1 MRERV
6 ASQQHR
12 LWSKAQHTY
21 AQFRFA
27 LALRAQ
33 AQGNFHGAV
42 RHLRVP
48 ARAGISEAQYR
59 LAGFYEQGKGII
71 RSPGDAAAWY
81 RRAAAQ
87 GHPGAEFAL
96 SLMYLHGQAVRPTGV
111 WYRAATKSDEAA
123 AARNRETLFPH
134 GIEISRDYA
143 EALRWSLAAA
153 NKGRLEAQANA
164 GLLLL
169 QGLGCEADYAEAL
182 RWLSVAAD
190 NKNAEAQYGM
200 GMLYA
205 GGLGVEADMA
215 AACRWYEAAAAQN
228 HSAAQAALGYIYG
241 FGEEGSRQ
249 PERAKTFLRRAADRR
264 HAAAPYYLGL
274 LLLGD
279 GRKAYD
285 VFEVE
290 SCFLRA
296 AQRGYVPAMLALA
309 NLYAS
314 GECGKAATD
323 KAVIWYRAAADTG
336 DAEAQFQLG
345 ALYGDSNG
353 PRSDPAAAL
362 QYYREAADQGHRYA
376 QHNCAELLLRS
387 GQDRAA
393 AFWFKAAAAQ
403 EFADSQLQLGDL
415 YASGRGVHRSLP
427 MARDWYEKAAGNGLR
442 QAVPK
447 LERLTHLLL
456 APAPPK
462 DRPEPVQLIVW
473 NLDDRLGNRDSGA
486 RTYPAEHVDLLV
498 SLAKRGIVSLLCAN
512 DSLSQVQ
519 QILVPQ
525 DMWEY
530 FVFALPNHKVTV
542 EEIVSIIDAAIIP
555 PGNVLLI
562 DDQSTNQIE
571 AAEQGLQ
578 VAGSS
583 IVPQMLDDPRFT
595 GADDPTL
602 TRAVRSVLLG
612 ERSVTQEEEG
622 TTWYR
627 VAAEAGNAEAQS
639 ILAWALLT
647 GDDCEAD
654 AVAAFAWFRKSAEAG
669 FVPAQLQ
676 LGLMYRDGVGVG
688 ADEGLAESWLKRAA
702 EGGNAEARTLL
713 EAPPSAPDPELEG
726 TLAEDAVPWY
736 RVSAEAGDAEAQSIL
751 AWACLTGDK
760 CEQDE
765 AVAAFWF
772 EKSAKAGFVPAQ
784 LQLGSMYY
792 EGVGVPQRHELAAAW
807 FRRAA
812 ELGDGEAQFRLA
824 SMLWK
829 GEGAESNQ
837 AAAMDWYRRAA
848 ESGNSEARAFIATQ
862 PAASGAAGQDK
873 GGSEAARPP
882 VHPGDMPST
891 VEPPLPPPQVSGVGA
906 EAVRLLIWDL
916 DDSFWR
922 GTLAEGGIEAYIQEN
937 HDLVVALAERGIM
950 SSICSRNDYAAV
962 RGTLEE
968 RGLWQYFIFP
978 SIDWTPKGA
987 RVAAIVESAQLRPP
1001 TVLFIDDNPLN
1012 RAAVAAAVPGIQI
1025 AGPDALAGILDSP
1038 PFKGKDDRTLSRL
1051 AQYKLLEKRQ
1061 VDRQAT
1067 EGGDEEFLRAAD
1079 IRAIIDTDVAAN
1091 LDRAIELINRT
1102 NQLNFTK
1109 RRLPDSPAA
1118 ARAQLLKELSPYYTH
1133 AGLVR
1138 VIDKYG
1144 DYGDCGY
1151 FRLEGDT
1158 LVDYCFS
1165 CRILGMGVESWLYE
1179 RLGRP
1184 PITTAGEALTD
1195 LSQQRRVDWV
1205 RLVASDGSE
1214 IAVAERT
1221 IPEVRLRGG
1230 CDLDAVAHYFRLVAK
1245 NVHTETNRTR
1255 APLFVRMDTTVQLVP
1270 ALDGITASF
1279 REAASSLGFAA
1290 DDFDSQFLAPAI
1302 RGTMLVYSPWG
1313 DISQALYRHKSGGF
1327 RIPVNVHIHDDL
1339 TRISDDDLSAA
1350 LKKLKLDK
1358 AQRAAITSIVEIL
1371 RSEYKYEL
1379 HTPVRVAIETIRRLF
1394 ERIPAGARLFFIL
1407 PHEWYKEGDHL
1418 LPRAVEYNRAVR
1430 ALATDYP
1437 AVTLMSMNDIV
1448 HGAGD
1453 MQDSFDHFDRVVY
1466 FRLYQKIMQAIG
1478 ADG

>member
-1 MRERV
+1 MSGSHSVRER
-6 ASQQHR
+6 AARQQHR
-12 LWSKAQHTY
+12 LWSKAQQSY

-27 LALRAQ
+27 LAVRAE
-33 AQGNFHGAV
+33 AQDNFHGAIQ
-42 RHLRVP
+42 HLRVS
-48 ARAGISEAQYR
+48 AIAGMSEAQYR
-59 LAGFYEQGKGII
+59 LATFYERGKGII
-71 RSPGDAAAWY
+71 RSPADAAAWY

-87 GHPGAEFAL
+87 GHSGAEFAL
-96 SLMYLHGQAVRPTGV
+96 SLMYLHGQHVPRTKA
-111 WYRAATKSDEAA
+111 WYRAATRSDESA

-134 GIEISRDYA
+134 GIEISQDYA

-153 NKGRLEAQANA
+153 HKGRIEAQANA

-182 RWLSVAAD
+182 RWLSAATD
-190 NKNAEAQYGM
+190 NQNAEAQYGM

-205 GGLGVEADMA
+205 GGLGVAADMA
-215 AACRWYEAAAAQN
+215 EACRWYEAAAAQN

-241 FGEEGSRQ
+241 FGEEGRRQ
-249 PERAKTFLRRAADRR
+249 PERAKALLRRASGQR

-279 GRKAYD
+279 GHKAFD
-285 VFEVE
+285 AFEVE
-290 SCFLRA
+290 GSFLRA
-296 AQRGYVPAMLALA
+296 AQRGYVPAMLALG

-314 GECGKAATD
+314 GACGKATTD

-345 ALYGDSNG
+345 ALYADSSG
-353 PRSDPAAAL
+353 PRSDPATAL
-362 QYYREAADQGHRYA
+362 QYYRQAADQGHQYA

-393 AFWFKAAAAQ
+393 AFWFKAASAQ
-403 EFADSQLQLGDL
+403 GFADSQLMLGDL
-415 YASGRGVHRSLP
+415 YATGRGVHRSLAN
-427 MARDWYEKAAGNGLR
+427 ARDWYERAAGNGLKH
-442 QAVPK
+442 AALK
-447 LERLTHLLL
+447 LERTEFLLRS
-456 APAPPK
+456 PAPM
-462 DRPEPVQLIVW
+462 RGAAEPVHVVVW
-473 NLDDRLGNRDSGA
+473 NLDDPVGNAASRLDI
-486 RTYPAEHVDLLV
+486 TEHIELLA
-498 SLAKRGIVSLLCAN
+498 SLAKRGIVSLLRGS
-512 DSLSQVQ
+512 DSLPQVQ

-525 DMWEY
+525 DVWEY
-530 FVFALPNHKVTV
+530 FVFALPNDRVTAR
-542 EEIVSIIDAAIIP
+542 EIVSIIGAALIP

-562 DDQSTNQIE
+562 DDHPTNQIE

-583 IVPQMLDDPRFT
+583 IAPHMLDDPRFART
-595 GADDPTL
+595 DDPTL
-602 TRAVRSVLLG
+602 TQAVRLVLLG
-612 ERSVTQEEEG
+612 ESSVTQAEED

-639 ILAWALLT
+639 ILGWALLT

-654 AVAAFAWFRKSAEAG
+654 AVSAFTWFMKSAQTG

-676 LGLMYRDGVGVG
+676 LGIMYRDGVGVA
-688 ADEGLAESWLKRAA
+688 ADESLALEWLTRAS
-702 EGGNAEARTLL
+702 EGGNADARSLL
-713 EAPPSAPDPELEG
+713 ETPSAQEFDVEQDS
-726 TLAEDAVPWY
+726 AEDAVPWY
-736 RVSAEAGDAEAQSIL
+736 RVSAEAGDPEAQNIL

-760 CEQDE
+760 CEKDE

-784 LQLGSMYY
+784 SQLGSMYY
-792 EGVGVPQRHELAAAW
+792 EGLGVPQRYALAVTW

-812 ELGDGEAQFRLA
+812 ELGDSDAQFRLA
-824 SMLWK
+824 NMLWR
-829 GEGAESNQ
+829 GDGIESNKV
-837 AAAMDWYRRAA
+837 AAMDWYRRAA
-848 ESGNSEARAFIATQ
+848 ESGNREAQAFIATQ
-862 PAASGAAGQDK
+862 SAESGAAG
-873 GGSEAARPP
+873 PP
-882 VHPGDMPST
+882 VQAGDTPT
-891 VEPPLPPPQVSGVGA
+891 AVEASPQVPLPQSSAVGA

-922 GTLAEGGIEAYIQEN
+922 GTLVEGGIEAYIQEN

-950 SSICSRNDYAAV
+950 SSICSRNDYVAV
-962 RGTLEE
+962 QGVLEE

-987 RVAAIVESAQLRPP
+987 RVAAIVDAAQLRPP

-1012 RAAVAAAVPGIQI
+1012 CAAVAAAVPGIQI
-1025 AGPDALAGILDSP
+1025 AGPDALAGILDTP
-1038 PFKGKDDRTLSRL
+1038 PFKGKHDRTLSRL

-1061 VDRQAT
+1061 VDRQST

-1109 RRLPDSPAA
+1109 RRLPESAAA
-1118 ARAQLLKELSPYYTH
+1118 ARAQLLTELSPYYTH
-1133 AGLVR
+1133 AGLIR

-1144 DYGDCGY
+1144 DYGHCGY

-1184 PITTAGEALTD
+1184 PISAVGEALID
-1195 LSQQRRVDWV
+1195 LTQPRRVDWV
-1205 RLVASDGSE
+1205 RLVASDGST
-1214 IAVAERT
+1214 IAVAERS

-1245 NVHTETNRTR
+1245 NVNTETNRTR
-1255 APLFVRMDTTVQLVP
+1255 APLFVRMDTTAQLVP
-1270 ALDGITASF
+1270 ALDGITPTF
-1279 REAASSLGFAA
+1279 REAASRLGFAA

-1302 RGTMLVYSPWG
+1302 PGTVLVYSPWG

-1327 RIPVNVHIHDDL
+1327 RIPVNVHIHEDL
-1339 TRISDDDLSAA
+1339 TRISADDLSAA
-1350 LKKLKLDK
+1350 LGKLKLDK
-1358 AQRAAITSIVEIL
+1358 AQRAEITSIVAIL
-1371 RSEYKYEL
+1371 RSEYKYEF
-1379 HTPVRVAIETIRRLF
+1379 HTPVRVAVEIIRRLF
-1394 ERIPAGARLFFIL
+1394 ERIPEGARLFFIL

-1418 LPRAVEYNRAVR
+1418 LPRAVEYNRGVR
-1430 ALATDYP
+1430 ALASEYP

-1478 ADG
+1478 KDG